1 MKRCFE
7 TRILAYFEWI
17 CSHTPPLLFPTDL
30 TTKIKRSIM
39 AKIISKVFGSKC
51 FYRAYADG
59 KITLDLPSP
68 SSGALMVTRNERM
81 S

>member
-1 MKRCFE
+1 
-7 TRILAYFEWI
+7 
-17 CSHTPPLLFPTDL
+17 
-30 TTKIKRSIM
+30 M

-68 SSGALMVTRNERM
+68 SPSPSSGALMVTRNERM